1 MRQRLSSQEK
11 TKALPGREPQGVCRL
26 PQLTCRSPDS
36 CPKAARRAQDRR
48 LRRERT
54 QLRRETA
61 ASLHLVSIDPSC
73 VEISEVNI
81 QAAREPELAC
91 ACSLPCLVP
100 AALGFFGRNDAW
112 SLRRWHR
119 VRARARCAVGDRE
132 RRARGP
138 ISGSIGQVTAPIAKK
153 CDCIGH
159 PQGDS
164 GTQRPRNVL
173 SRLWGKA

>member
-138 ISGSIGQVTAPIAKK
+138 ISGSMGRWPHRSRKIATA
-153 CDCIGH
+153 
-159 PQGDS
+159 S
-164 GTQRPRNVL
+164 GTHKATPVHVRPWNVL